1 MLSSLISALSLV
13 LSSFSDIHVTQL
25 KAEWTDL
32 KIIIL
37 QLKIKQKTLKKKEE
51 IIRDKNIR
59 AKMCIIASFV
69 NAKFESLNVK
79 N

>member
-1 MLSSLISALSLV
+1 MAET
-13 LSSFSDIHVTQL
+13 VT
-25 KAEWTDL
+25 
-32 KIIIL
+32 IL
-37 QLKIKQKTLKKKEE
+37 QSNYPPIKNKTKDFKKKEE

-69 NAKFESLNVK
+69 KAKFESLNVK